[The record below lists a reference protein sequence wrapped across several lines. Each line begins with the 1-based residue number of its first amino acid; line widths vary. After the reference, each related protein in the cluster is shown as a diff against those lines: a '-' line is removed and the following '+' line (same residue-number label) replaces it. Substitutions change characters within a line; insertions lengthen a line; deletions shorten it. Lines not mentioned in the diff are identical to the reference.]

1 MDSTEEGGVDVSDC
15 HIEFNQVNK
24 RSYVLALDIGTTVI
38 RAYVYD
44 KNVTVLG
51 SSHTK
56 VSFFLVFLPK
66 KSTFSNKNATISQCV

>member
-24 RSYVLALDIGTTVI
+24 KSYVLALDIGTTVI

-44 KNVTVLG
+44 KNVAVLG

-56 VSFFLVFLPK
+56 VRLLFYKFSFLQKKNPPFLMKVL
-66 KSTFSNKNATISQCV
+66 